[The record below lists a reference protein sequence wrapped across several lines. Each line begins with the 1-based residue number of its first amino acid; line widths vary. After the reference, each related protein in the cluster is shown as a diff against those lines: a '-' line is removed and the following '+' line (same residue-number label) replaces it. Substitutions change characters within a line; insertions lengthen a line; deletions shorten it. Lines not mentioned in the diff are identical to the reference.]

1 MDEFYCSTSG
11 VVPLVKEFYTN
22 VNDRSQSSFVRG
34 LMVKY
39 GEDRIISRYGLK
51 SARGDAC

>member
-39 GEDRIISRYGLK
+39 GEDRIISHYGLK